1 MSAARN
7 YDLIYVACEDYNFL
21 WTEDEVFD
29 FDCQWN
35 EGKTLKE
42 IAEYFKRPQI
52 EVLFLALDRAE
63 QGLIKPLEGWMNR

>member
-21 WTEDEVFD
+21 WSEEDVFD
-29 FDCQWN
+29 FECQWN
-35 EGKTLKE
+35 EGKTLE
-42 IAEYFKRPQI
+42 EMAEYFNRPQI

-63 QGLIKPLEGWMNR
+63 LGKIKPRKGWIQ